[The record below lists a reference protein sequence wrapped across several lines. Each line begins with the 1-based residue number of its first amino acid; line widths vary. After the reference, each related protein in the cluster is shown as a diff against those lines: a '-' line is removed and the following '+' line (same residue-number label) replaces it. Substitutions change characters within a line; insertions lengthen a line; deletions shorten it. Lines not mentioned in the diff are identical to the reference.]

1 MTDNTNEEHLDIPT
15 NIQSENPSDDITP
28 TTDTETINPNQ
39 ETENMEVHKHPH
51 HVTHK
56 KKWGEYLLEFL
67 MLFLAVFLGFVAENI
82 REHQVEKERE
92 NQYIQSLISDLKT
105 DIINIDSIQKQN
117 LFFKQTGDS
126 LFQLLTLADYTNHGN
141 SIYYYGRTFS
151 TRTFFYMRDGTLK
164 QLNNAGGLRLIHH
177 NEVVDS
183 LQSYQYIY
191 SALVK
196 FQEIKE
202 LQLINYR
209 DVMSKVF
216 DVRVLET
223 MVINDK
229 IIRPVGNPA
238 LFSKNKELLN
248 EMLTKAHFVKRN
260 NSQIITTLNEMK
272 QKAINLL
279 VTIKKEYHLE

>member
-1 MTDNTNEEHLDIPT
+1 MADNTDEEHLDIPT
-15 NIQSENPSDDITP
+15 NIKSENPSDDIIP
-28 TTDTETINPNQ
+28 TTDTETIISTQ

-105 DIINIDSIQKQN
+105 DIINIDSVQKQN
-117 LFFKQTGDS
+117 LFMKQTGDS
-126 LFQLLTLADYTNHGN
+126 LFQLLTLADYTKHGN
-141 SIYYYGRTFS
+141 SIYYYGRSFS
-151 TRTFFYMRDGTLK
+151 SRTFFNMRDGTWK

-191 SALVK
+191 SALIK
-196 FQEIKE
+196 FQEVKE

-223 MVINDK
+223 MVLNDK

-238 LFSKNKELLN
+238 LFSQNKELLN
-248 EMLTKAHFVKRN
+248 ELLMKAHFVKRN
-260 NSQIITTLNEMK
+260 NSQVITTLNEMK

-279 VTIKKEYHLE
+279 VTIKNEYHLE